1 MQDSALS
8 YSATAVVSATFTT
21 PSLPHI
27 LVVLSERPA
36 HAEEDWHS
44 KSREYSISVCRG
56 IGNALTKLSQQ
67 PFDLVIVVSDNDGSS
82 GMEVIYQIAQLAPEL
97 PIILA
102 VDDPEAQ
109 IASLAIESNV
119 SDYTSTHYVSRSFDM
134 VVQRNLARHRV
145 QKRRMMTAQQHM
157 KSTTEN
163 LLDAMLCALDY
174 RDNETEGHSERVT
187 AYALLMANVVGL
199 SKRESLAVERGAMLH
214 DIGKIGV
221 PDRILH
227 KPGRL
232 TPEERAIMQQHPV
245 LGFHMCAKIDAL
257 RAASRI
263 VLHHH
268 EHWDGHGYPDGLVGE
283 RIPIGARMFAVVD
296 AYDAMTSKRIYR
308 EQISHD
314 QACDELRRCSGT
326 QFDPAAVEAFLQ
338 IPEQRLIQV
347 REELSRTGSRLLW
360 QTLPMTL

>member
-1 MQDSALS
+1 MQDSVRTS
-8 YSATAVVSATFTT
+8 SASAVVVTSYTKSA
-21 PSLPHI
+21 LPHI
-27 LVVLSERPA
+27 LVVTVEQPCLE
-36 HAEEDWHS
+36 EEDWHA
-44 KSREYSISVCRG
+44 KSCEYSISVCSG
-56 IGNALTKLSQQ
+56 IGNALTRLSQQ
-67 PFDLVIVVSDNDGSS
+67 PFDLVIVLSDRDGSA
-82 GMEVIYQIAQLAPEL
+82 GLEIIYQIAQLAPEL
-97 PIILA
+97 PVILA
-102 VDDPEAQ
+102 VDDPDPH

-119 SDYTSTHYVSRSFDM
+119 SDYTSTQYVSRSFDM
-134 VVQRNLARHRV
+134 VVQRNLARQRV
-145 QKRRMMTAQQHM
+145 QKRRMMTAHQHI
-157 KSTTEN
+157 KSSTEN

-187 AYALLMANVVGL
+187 AYALLMANAMGL
-199 SKRESLAVERGAMLH
+199 SKRETLAIERGAMLH

-268 EHWDGHGYPDGLVGE
+268 EHWDGQGYPDGLVGE
-283 RIPIGARMFAVVD
+283 RIPLGARMFAVVD
-296 AYDAMTSKRIYR
+296 AYDAMTSQRIYR
-308 EQISHD
+308 EKISHE
-314 QACDELRRCSGT
+314 QACHELIRCRGA
-326 QFDPAAVEAFLQ
+326 QFDPAAVQAFLE

-360 QTLPMTL
+360 QTVPMTI